1 MLHQCLVQWI
11 GDEVEVVSADNP
23 VCVVAADARVD
34 DGDMVCLSGKNLNE
48 YDYISV
54 SRDGLIPVSVKP
66 TSMTR
71 LNNMGESC

>member
-1 MLHQCLVQWI
+1 
-11 GDEVEVVSADNP
+11 
-23 VCVVAADARVD
+23 
-34 DGDMVCLSGKNLNE
+34 MVCLSGKDLNE